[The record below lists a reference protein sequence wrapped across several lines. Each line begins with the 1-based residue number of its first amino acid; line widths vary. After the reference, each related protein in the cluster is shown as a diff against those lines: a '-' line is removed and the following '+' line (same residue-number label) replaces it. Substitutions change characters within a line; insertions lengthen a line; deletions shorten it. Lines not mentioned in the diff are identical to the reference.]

1 MKTSSETRKHRGF
14 SEKSWVGV
22 EHQVRSDV
30 GACELMQTHLS
41 AGHCRWIGRPGGKRP
56 GIVCEEAIRRDLS
69 VYLAVNAV
77 ATLLEIY
84 DDPTRELWSRLGLV
98 LGRFKIQRLCG
109 RCGLWSTR
117 MIIIEAAL
125 LELFENIIA

>member
-1 MKTSSETRKHRGF
+1 
-14 SEKSWVGV
+14 
-22 EHQVRSDV
+22 
-30 GACELMQTHLS
+30 MQTHLS
-41 AGHCRWIGRPGGKRP
+41 AEHCRRIGRVAGKKTDSP

-98 LGRFKIQRLCG
+98 LGAWQI
-109 RCGLWSTR
+109 
-117 MIIIEAAL
+117 
-125 LELFENIIA
+125 

>member
-1 MKTSSETRKHRGF
+1 MKTSSETIKHRGF
-14 SEKSWVGV
+14 SEESWRVGV

-98 LGRFKIQRLCG
+98 LGAWQI
-109 RCGLWSTR
+109 
-117 MIIIEAAL
+117 
-125 LELFENIIA
+125 